1 MNITLIHNMKRSSSN
16 NNNRVNINVNMSIN
30 PLFRSD
36 SFGYYSHY
44 CCNPHEQHS
53 YTLMEKRQLFL
64 RSYQFTRKKSFSERI
79 KRCLIRV
86 KRVVLRSARKLKSI
100 KCGFYYRRYRN
111 KYSKSNYS
119 SCLC

>member
-1 MNITLIHNMKRSSSN
+1 MKMTLIQNKKRSN
-16 NNNRVNINVNMSIN
+16 NNSNGNMNMSIN

-44 CCNPHEQHS
+44 CCNPHEQQN

-64 RSYQFTRKKSFSERI
+64 RSYQFTRKKSFPERI

-100 KCGFYYRRYRN
+100 KCGFYNRRYRN
-111 KYSKSNYS
+111 KYIKSNYS